1 MCVTDIK
8 EKKHTQNKH
17 PLVNKC
23 ALATISQQLQQ
34 RMAFRLHPKANP
46 SSSESKCTEK
56 VNEKGAMPFLKDKL
70 DHSQNCVRKKVATT
84 VSLKLILKEQK
95 KDNIVKKV
103 LQHI

>member
-1 MCVTDIK
+1 
-8 EKKHTQNKH
+8 
-17 PLVNKC
+17 
-23 ALATISQQLQQ
+23 
-34 RMAFRLHPKANP
+34 
-46 SSSESKCTEK
+46 
-56 VNEKGAMPFLKDKL
+56 MPFLKCKL